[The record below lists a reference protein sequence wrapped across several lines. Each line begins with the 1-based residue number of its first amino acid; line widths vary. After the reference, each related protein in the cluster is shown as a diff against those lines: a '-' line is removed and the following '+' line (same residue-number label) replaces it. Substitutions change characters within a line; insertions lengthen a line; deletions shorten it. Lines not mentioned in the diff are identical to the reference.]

1 MTQVRHEV
9 QVPIARERVF
19 AYVNDYRTVPGWMFG
34 VNKFNPLT
42 DQTSGTGSTF
52 DASMKLGPKTL
63 HTTLKC
69 TEWVENEQ
77 ITLDSIDGFD
87 VSMSWAFAGEDEDT
101 RVTVLFDYAL
111 PGGLAGRAL
120 GAIIEPAISGVIKHT
135 EAALIKGVTEADAA

>member
-9 QVPIARERVF
+9 RVSIARERVF
-19 AYVNDYRTVPGWMFG
+19 AYVNDYRTVPDWMFG

-42 DQTSGTGSTF
+42 EQTSGAGSTF
-52 DASMKLGPKTL
+52 DATMKLGPKSL

-77 ITLDSIDGFD
+77 ITLDAIDGFD
-87 VSMSWAFAGEDEDT
+87 VSMSWAFADAGADT
-101 RVTVLFDYAL
+101 LVTVEFDYTL

-120 GAIIEPAISGVIKHT
+120 GAVIEPAISGIIKHT
-135 EAALIKGVTEADAA
+135 EAELIRGVTDFDAA